1 MSLPITGVGGGLQGL
16 LQSGVGKAGGSPGGA
31 SGAAGMDD
39 FSARLDAALEKVDDQ
54 VQGAD
59 ASLQAL
65 ATGQETNL
73 HQTMIALQEADIAV
87 RTMTSVRDKVVGAYE
102 QIMNMAI

>member
-1 MSLPITGVGGGLQGL
+1 MSLPISGAGGGLQSL
-16 LQSGVGKAGGSPGGA
+16 LKSGAGPVGGGKGA
-31 SGAAGMDD
+31 SGAAPMDD
-39 FSARLDAALEKVDDQ
+39 FSARLDEALEQVDGQ
-54 VQGAD
+54 VQRAD

-65 ATGQETNL
+65 ATGQDTNL